1 MLKIASLTTGLLAA
15 GLFLT
20 PLPASAAQIGV
31 GAIPEATTTVETVQ
45 YGYGGYGRPHYGRRF
60 TAVGASATADISRR
74 PPLRPRLRLWS
85 RLRPR
90 LRLWTSRVLVNREPR

>member
-1 MLKIASLTTGLLAA
+1 LLKIASLTTGLLAA

-60 TAVGASATADISRR
+60 YGGRGLGYGRHFHGGPRFGRGYGYGRGYGRGYGYGRR
-74 PPLRPRLRLWS
+74 GF
-85 RLRPR
+85 
-90 LRLWTSRVLVNREPR
+90 

>member
-60 TAVGASATADISRR
+60 NGGRGLGYGRHFHGGPRFGRGYGYGRGYGRGYGYGRR
-74 PPLRPRLRLWS
+74 GF
-85 RLRPR
+85 
-90 LRLWTSRVLVNREPR
+90 